1 MFKIFNKGRTP
12 IRVCNVTIGINETS
26 EGIEDIWYEQEKK
39 RVDNLIKLGLI
50 SKLEM
55 PEVDGEKL
63 RLEKQEALEEQQ
75 RLLEEQEAIRIA
87 EEQKLQ
93 EEMKKAEEEAKAQA
107 EATTKKR
114 TSKKKSE
121 EVVEDEKT
129 EVKEETEKE

>member
-39 RVDNLIKLGLI
+39 RVDNLVKLGLI

-55 PEVDGEKL
+55 PEVDEEKL
-63 RLEKQEALEEQQ
+63 RLEK
-75 RLLEEQEAIRIA
+75 QEAIRIA